1 MTHDELPNFINYKV
15 LYTIPDGL
23 NDSEIQFWQRAV
35 MSAKNDIVQAIEKEL
50 E

>member
-23 NDSEIQFWQRAV
+23 SEDELRLWQRAV
-35 MSAKNDIVQAIEKEL
+35 VSAKNDIVQAI
-50 E
+50 